1 MAPRNALQP
10 RPFSFQPFAL
20 QCATR
25 RNGTKRQPAVPLSAR
40 FSRGPADGGAF
51 DASKSLWWPRRPLAT
66 LGRKLRQGRKAATV
80 LTDAGAEVS
89 RRGHRPFWAPPIT
102 AHDLLRRSR
111 VPLSTP
117 NPALP
122 RAPYQGAVSPERI
135 SRLSTG
141 SGSCCF
147 VCNINARQLLEEPTP
162 TKNRHPGEG
171 RDPGR

>member
-89 RRGHRPFWAPPIT
+89 RRGHRHFDAPHRNPKIC
-102 AHDLLRRSR
+102 AANLGPRLC
-111 VPLSTP
+111 TP